1 MKFSD
6 VENGSYLNTDAEYP
20 TTTTQTGHA
29 FKENDIKCDGYNTQR
44 FQDTACVSCMQENGV
59 DNIYQETQMKE
70 VPIIYVFL
78 QKCSNRSPTHI
89 ACTGREG
96 GELWKKPSWIRWTVV
111 YSQRV
116 YVKKKDLEDPEEENC
131 SNFAVWGQWC
141 KVEFPSLPLNRSRYK
156 IHSIFFLLKDKNRIS
171 TI

>member
-1 MKFSD
+1 MSAKGYNEVSVDYQDLIIAGMNFMMRSGKITETAKGSLDKIERVENQIKKVKFSD

-96 GELWKKPSWIRWTVV
+96 GEL
-111 YSQRV
+111 
-116 YVKKKDLEDPEEENC
+116 
-131 SNFAVWGQWC
+131 
-141 KVEFPSLPLNRSRYK
+141 
-156 IHSIFFLLKDKNRIS
+156 
-171 TI
+171 